1 MEVET
6 GNVQH
11 SRNEHGHGA
20 QISLYVLHFG
30 FATLAHTCTRTHMHV
45 VIQDDTH
52 DNVCNVLLLFSA
64 SKIASAACVPML
76 L

>member
-1 MEVET
+1 MWRWKQGRCNTRATSTAMVHRSVFT
-6 GNVQH
+6 
-11 SRNEHGHGA
+11 S
-20 QISLYVLHFG
+20 STSFLPPLH
-30 FATLAHTCTRTHMHV
+30 THAHTCTRV